1 MVTKGLGSLYALFE
15 ESHVH
20 NFLCDAHTCTPRLF
34 LIYSLFSA
42 TLLKKVQSP
51 FSLIVVK
58 VRYIHCKCLKQFS
71 TFACYHDETE
81 IFFRKKHIPAPSLCA
96 ANSAI
101 KNTVPLQCF
110 LYFPLYIFSLALEFW
125 LPAACEQKH
134 SLLHSQA
141 ISLLLL

>member
-1 MVTKGLGSLYALFE
+1 MRNPPFDLFTAE
-15 ESHVH
+15 KE
-20 NFLCDAHTCTPRLF
+20 
-34 LIYSLFSA
+34 
-42 TLLKKVQSP
+42 SP
-51 FSLIVVK
+51 FPLLNGRGERLVK